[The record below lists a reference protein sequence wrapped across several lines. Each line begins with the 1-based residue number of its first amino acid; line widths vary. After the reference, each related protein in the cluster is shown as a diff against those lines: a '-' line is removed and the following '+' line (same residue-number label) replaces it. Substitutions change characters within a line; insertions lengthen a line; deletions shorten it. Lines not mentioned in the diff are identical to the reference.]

1 MPTSFATGD
10 RVIGV
15 REYDDNRKIIGV
27 AGTIIGID
35 IDGRYSVVFDE
46 DIRGH
51 QLEGR
56 CDEGFG
62 WHVDDACL
70 DFAFDECQQLAP
82 SMEYDE
88 VMM

>member
-15 REYDDNRKIIGV
+15 RGYDGNNKIIGIT
-27 AGTIIGID
+27 GTIIGVD
-35 IDGRYSVVFDE
+35 IDGLYSVAFDE
-46 DIRGH
+46 YIQGH

-56 CDEGFG
+56 CDEGHG
-62 WHVDDACL
+62 WHVNGACL

-82 SMEYDE
+82 SMDYDE